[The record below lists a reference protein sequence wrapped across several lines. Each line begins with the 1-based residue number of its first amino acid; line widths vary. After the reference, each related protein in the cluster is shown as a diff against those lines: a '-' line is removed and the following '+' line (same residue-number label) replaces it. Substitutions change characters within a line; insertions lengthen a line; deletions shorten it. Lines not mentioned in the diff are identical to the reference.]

1 MSELVPSVLVLD
13 KGLNLQTAKF
23 IAPPGSVFDT
33 LNYEQVDFQGH
44 KRIDGYARYDGLQL
58 PTLDEYYIVPAAQA
72 SITDNLIIE
81 DGRVLAVVLA
91 EQGDDLHV
99 ALVDEN
105 YLLPT
110 PGKESGLTPDEHYE
124 LLLEY
129 TQVLRNRVGT
139 LPGAIIGLH
148 WFRDRLYAVAD
159 VAAVL
164 LTGAVGISPND
175 TTVEGER
182 VIDVITVGG
191 DTMVFIDATTNSY
204 TAGQTFSVTTGAS
217 GTVSSTIP
225 SIAADKDIASFFQA
239 RTEQQALDDSK
250 TAGWSFIHQ
259 GWRVMFANGFAL
271 FGGLAALNQNRQ
283 GVGTQGPTSTGGN
296 NGRPLVLVQA
306 PPIANIPPQVSGW
319 KSSDDPTSYALNP
332 ATVKEI
338 DDDYT
343 YADAYI
349 SWDGETGVVSAP
361 GADMIGLIQY
371 SATAS
376 VVVDV

>member
-81 DGRVLAVVLA
+81 DGRVLAIVLA

-129 TQVLRNRVGT
+129 TQVLRDRVGT

-164 LTGAVGISPND
+164 LDGAVDVQANDESVNGELVLDVLSISGNTLVFLSTLNAAYSP
-175 TTVEGER
+175 
-182 VIDVITVGG
+182 G
-191 DTMVFIDATTNSY
+191 DSFETTNGSI
-204 TAGQTFSVTTGAS
+204 
-217 GTVSSTIP
+217 GTVSFDEPAVEALS
-225 SIAADKDIASFFQA
+225 DIASFYQA
-239 RTEQQALDDSK
+239 LTEQQALDEGLP
-250 TAGWSFIHQ
+250 AGWNFIHQ
-259 GWRVMFANGFAL
+259 GWRVMFENGVSL
-271 FGGLAALNQNRQ
+271 FGQLAALNQNRQ
-283 GVGTQGPTSTGGN
+283 GVGVQGPTSTAGS
-296 NGRPLVLVQA
+296 NGRPLVLLQA
-306 PPIANIPPQVSGW
+306 PDITNLPSQVNGW

-332 ATVKEI
+332 QTVAEI
-338 DDDYT
+338 DTDYT

-349 SWDGETGVVSAP
+349 SWDGTTGAVSAP